1 MPLSKMN
8 KENRRLSNKFLL
20 LTVLLGGVW
29 SVIFN
34 LIFVNREI
42 SKDIL
47 IEIYRYSLIA
57 IDTFFLFLYFFIVW
71 KKFGFFTYFVKRV
84 NYNSKIKFFLFLL
97 FGFLLLSIIFFGL
110 ALYNLDEI
118 FYNVENSEEITRR
131 EVMNKAIFSFSLF
144 GVWYL
149 SSMTLFFTYLL
160 SDAAII
166 FCLIVRYFFD
176 KKYRERY
183 KHELNKL
190 EQEIGDVNQRE
201 L

>member
-8 KENRRLSNKFLL
+8 KENRRFFNKILL
-20 LTVLLGGVW
+20 LTSLLGGIW

-34 LIFVNREI
+34 LFFVNEEAR
-42 SKDIL
+42 KDVL
-47 IEIYRYSLIA
+47 IEIYHYSLITLV
-57 IDTFFLFLYFFIVW
+57 ILFSFCVFLIIW
-71 KKFGFFTYFVKRV
+71 KKYSFFTYFVRRI
-84 NYNSKIKFFLFLL
+84 NRNSKIKFFLVITSIMVVLPAIL
-97 FGFLLLSIIFFGL
+97 GLELYDLSGL
-110 ALYNLDEI
+110 
-118 FYNVENSEEITRR
+118 FYNVENSEGITRR

-149 SSMTLFFTYLL
+149 SFITLLFTYFIC
-160 SDAAII
+160 DAVII
-166 FCLIVRYFFD
+166 FCLMVRYFFD

-190 EQEIGDVNQRE
+190 EQEIGDINQRK

>member
-71 KKFGFFTYFVKRV
+71 KKFGFFSYFVRRI
-84 NYNSKIKFFLFLL
+84 NHNNKIKFFLLIMFLIVALLAILGLEL
-97 FGFLLLSIIFFGL
+97 F
-110 ALYNLDEI
+110 NLNEM
-118 FYNVENSEEITRR
+118 FYNVENSEGITRR

-149 SSMTLFFTYLL
+149 SFGSLFFTYLL

-166 FCLIVRYFFD
+166 FCLMVRYFFD

-183 KHELNKL
+183 KRELNKL
-190 EQEIGDVNQRE
+190 EQEIGDINQRE